1 MLRNSP
7 GAAGPVRTR
16 PGCRLI
22 PGVAAGV
29 KKIPGPDGRDTIL
42 FLQSS
47 TKPMS
52 VKPLNGFRFSID
64 RGGTF
69 TDVYAEVPGEPGFRI
84 VKLLSEDPDNYEDA
98 PREGIRRILEEVLGR
113 PVSPDRVAEE
123 CIDWIRMGTTVATNA
138 LLERKGAPCALL
150 VTRGFRDILR
160 IGYQDRPDLFDLE
173 IRRPEILHR
182 EVVEVDERIRLLRP
196 DEDQGD
202 AQVVRGVTGDRFL
215 ILRPIDLAALRGE
228 LETIRARGITSV
240 AIVFMHG
247 YAWPGHEQ
255 AAGRLAREMGFDQVS
270 LSSEVIPMIR
280 IVARGDTTLVDAYLN
295 PHIRSYLSG
304 FRKRFSNRLQ
314 GTSLL
319 FMQSDGGLTDAGRFS
334 GSRAILS
341 GPAGGVVGYASTAFD
356 PHDPRPVIG
365 FDMGGTSTDVSRFAG
380 DYELRLEN
388 RTAGVRI
395 RAPQLDI
402 RTVAAGGGSRL
413 FFTNS
418 MFVVGP
424 ESAGAHPGPVCYRKN
439 GHLAITDANLVLGR
453 IQADFFPRIFG
464 PGEDQPL
471 DLEAA
476 RQAMAALAETINT
489 CYRKKGRPPLT
500 VEEVAQGFIDVAN
513 EVMVR
518 PIREISVQRGFDIKE
533 HVLATFGGAGPQHCC
548 GIARRLGIRTI
559 FIHRF
564 SGILSA
570 YGIGRADVVSE
581 RQQPASLTLSPGN
594 LDRIRTDLDRL
605 VTLTRQELRDQGFA
619 EGAICTRRYLNLRYQ
634 GTDTALMIAEP
645 GDRDF
650 AGAFCRAY
658 RREFGFTLQDREILV
673 DDLRVR
679 SVGRS
684 SGLQRRRPPAAGR
697 DAGAALL
704 GTRDCHLD
712 GRWHETPVYRL
723 DALPLFHEIPG
734 PAILIQDTT
743 TILVEP
749 RCTARITEYGDVR
762 ITVEPET
769 GQRAP
774 STRVDPVQLAIF
786 SNLFMSIAE
795 QMGRMLEKTAI
806 STNIK
811 ERRDFSCALF
821 NAAGDLV
828 ANAPHV
834 PIHLGSMGEAVR
846 EQIRRRGDDIR
857 PGDVLLSN
865 HPAAGGSHLPDM
877 TVITPVFRNDDIIFW
892 LASRGH
898 HADIG
903 GISPGSMPPNSKEL
917 AEEGACIE
925 SCTLVRDGIFREEAV
940 LELLLAPGRTRT
952 GPGRPASSPSRRPAD
967 NLSDLRA
974 QVAANTKGV
983 ELVLEMVEHYG
994 LDVVQAYMQHV
1005 QDAAEEAVRER
1016 LVFLSRER
1024 GLAAVDTIRARD
1036 FMDDGTEIRL
1046 ALTIDR
1052 ERRSAVFDFTGT
1064 GPETWGNCNAPRAVT
1079 RSAVLYCLRCLIK
1092 SELPLNDGC
1101 LRPVRIRIPE
1111 GSLLSPSP
1119 TAAVVGGNVLTSQ
1132 RIVDVVLRAFG
1143 MAAASQGCMNNLTFG
1158 AETFG
1163 YYETIGGGAG
1173 AGPTWHGQ
1181 SGVHTHMTNTRIT
1194 DPEVLE
1200 QRFPVLLREFSIRRG
1215 SGGAGQ
1221 YRGGDGLVREIEFL
1235 EPLQVSILSERR
1247 VFAPYGLA
1255 GGEPGARGRN
1265 TIIRRDG
1272 RHISL
1277 GAKNEIRTSAGD
1289 RIRIETPGGGGF
1301 GPVTG
1306 SGADHLAQHVE
1317 EEKLAGDKEDDRHD
1331 GGRGHGEEPGAE
1343 DGGDDASVDAAEPAG
1358 QADPQ
1363 DGADQGMGGGYGQ

>member
-1 MLRNSP
+1 M
-7 GAAGPVRTR
+7 A
-16 PGCRLI
+16 
-22 PGVAAGV
+22 
-29 KKIPGPDGRDTIL
+29 
-42 FLQSS
+42 
-47 TKPMS
+47 
-52 VKPLNGFRFSID
+52 VKPINGFRFSID

-98 PREGIRRILEEVLGR
+98 PREGIRRILEDVLGR
-113 PVSPDRVAEE
+113 PVSPDEVQEE
-123 CIDWIRMGTTVATNA
+123 CIEWIRMGTTVATNA

-150 VTRGFRDILR
+150 VTRGFGDLLR
-160 IGYQDRPDLFDLE
+160 IGYQERPDLFDLE

-182 EVVEVDERIRLLRP
+182 EVVEVQERIRLLGP
-196 DEDQGD
+196 NEAPGGT
-202 AQVVRGVTGDRFL
+202 VVRGVTGDRFL
-215 ILRPIDLAALRGE
+215 VLRPIDLVALRAE
-228 LETIRARGITSV
+228 LERIRSRGIRSV

-247 YAWPGHEQ
+247 HAWPGHEQ
-255 AAGRLAREMGFDQVS
+255 AAGRLARELGFEQVS
-270 LSSEVIPMIR
+270 LSSEVMPMTR

-295 PHIRSYLSG
+295 PHIRTYLAG
-304 FRKRFSNRLQ
+304 FRRRFNNRLQ
-314 GTSLL
+314 QTTLL
-319 FMQSDGGLTDAGRFS
+319 FMQSDGGLTDAGRFN

-356 PHDPRPVIG
+356 PQDPQPVIG

-380 DYELRLEN
+380 DYELRMEN
-388 RTAGVRI
+388 ETAGVRI
-395 RAPQLDI
+395 QAPQLDI

-413 FFTNS
+413 FFTNN
-418 MFVVGP
+418 MFMVGP

-471 DLEAA
+471 DRDAA
-476 RQAMAALAETINT
+476 WQAMAGLTETINSA
-489 CYRKKGRPPLT
+489 YRQKGLAPFT

-548 GIARRLGIRTI
+548 GIARKLGIRKI

-570 YGIGRADVVSE
+570 YGIGRAEVVSE
-581 RQQPASLTLSPGN
+581 CQQPASLVLAPDSMEQILSG
-594 LDRIRTDLDRL
+594 LDRL
-605 VTLTRQELRDQGFA
+605 AEQTRQELRKQGFA
-619 EGAICTRRYLNLRYQ
+619 DTAISTQRFLNLRYQ
-634 GTDTALMIAEP
+634 GTDTALMIREP
-645 GDRDF
+645 DDRDF
-650 AGAFCRAY
+650 GRAFRRVY
-658 RREFGFTLQDREILV
+658 RREFGFSLQDRDILV
-673 DDLRVR
+673 QDMRVR
-679 SVGRS
+679 SCGRTA
-684 SGLQRRRPPAAGR
+684 GLRRQRLTG
-697 DAGAALL
+697 GARNPDTALL
-704 GTRDCHLD
+704 GRRPCYLD

-723 DALPLFHEIPG
+723 EALPPHHAMAG
-734 PAILIQDTT
+734 PAILVQDTT

-749 RCTARITEYGDVR
+749 GCTARITEYGDVE
-762 ITVEPET
+762 ITVPPEAGSPAAT
-769 GQRAP
+769 
-774 STRVDPVQLAIF
+774 SRVDPVQLAIF

-821 NAAGDLV
+821 NASGELV

-877 TVITPVFRNDDIIFW
+877 TVITPVFRKDRIIFW

-903 GISPGSMPPNSKEL
+903 GISPGSMPPNSTTL

-925 SCTLVRDGIFREEAV
+925 SCKLVRDGIFQEETVRA
-940 LELLLAPGRTRT
+940 LLLAPGRTRP
-952 GPGRPASSPSRRPAD
+952 GPGRPQSSGSRRLAD

-994 LDVVQAYMQHV
+994 LEVVQAYMRHV
-1005 QDAAEEAVRER
+1005 QEAAEEAVRSSLVR
-1016 LVFLSRER
+1016 LSQER
-1024 GLAAVDTIRARD
+1024 GLAEVDTLRARD

-1052 ERRSAVFDFTGT
+1052 GRRSAVFDFSGT

-1079 RSAVLYCLRCLIK
+1079 RSAVLYCLRCLI
-1092 SELPLNDGC
+1092 SSDLPLNDGC

-1111 GSLLSPSP
+1111 GSLLAPSP

-1158 AETFG
+1158 SGTFG

-1194 DPEVLE
+1194 DPEILE

-1215 SGGAGQ
+1215 SGGAGRC
-1221 YRGGDGLVREIEFL
+1221 RGGDGLVREIEFL
-1235 EPLQVSILSERR
+1235 KPLQVSILSERR

-1255 GGEPGARGRN
+1255 DGRPGARGRN
-1265 TIIRRDG
+1265 IFIFADG
-1272 RHISL
+1272 RRISL
-1277 GAKNEIRTSAGD
+1277 GAKNEIRARPGD

-1301 GPVTG
+1301 GPV
-1306 SGADHLAQHVE
+1306 SGMDHLPEHVE
-1317 EEKLAGDKEDDRHD
+1317 KEQPANQEKGDRHD
-1331 GGRGHGEEPGAE
+1331 GGRRNGEEPGAE
-1343 DGGDDASVDAAEPAG
+1343 DRGDDAAIDAAKTTCKPDA
-1358 QADPQ
+1358 Q
-1363 DGADQGMGGGYGQ
+1363 DGAYKGMGGGDGQ